1 MQNRSRRILHYL
13 FTFTICSFS
22 AFCHAKRV
30 EISVQ
35 HAEAPLLKHYVA
47 LPITLEIAS
56 SKDEITWGLMQRT
69 FLPPDHGMLLQ
80 YLDTRR
86 IILWMFNVPIDLSV
100 AIIDSRHVILETH
113 EMRAHMGKMDPSRP
127 VNSVKDMYLYP
138 PSDPIVHFFQRES
151 LVAENLGKYAL
162 EMNAHWF
169 ERNEVHPGDILE
181 WEEKAGRGWVI
192 PTKDISQLYPSRE
205 VPILVTLKT
214 PSALSLCLAKDDRSR
229 DILFLDDE
237 QRIVKAGTLIKGKS
251 LYSKNPCKFMLVT
264 TPGWITQ
271 NEIQLNDKIIFMR

>member
-1 MQNRSRRILHYL
+1 MFYYL
-13 FTFTICSFS
+13 FIFTIYSLSSLCY
-22 AFCHAKRV
+22 AKQL

-35 HAEAPLLKHYVA
+35 QVEAPLLNHYAA
-47 LPITLEIAS
+47 LPITLEIAT
-56 SKDEITWGLMQRT
+56 SKEEITWGLMQRT

-80 YLDTRR
+80 YPDTRR

-100 AIIDSRHVILETH
+100 AIVDSHHVLLETH
-113 EMRAHMGKMDPSRP
+113 EMRAHIGKMDPSRP

-162 EMNAHWF
+162 EMNAQWF
-169 ERNEVHPGDILE
+169 ERNGVHPGDILE
-181 WEEKAGRGWVI
+181 WEEKAGKGWII
-192 PTKDISQLYPSRE
+192 PTKDISQLYPSDGI
-205 VPILVTLKT
+205 PMLITLKT
-214 PSALSLCLAKDDRSR
+214 QSPLSLCLAQDDRSR

-237 QRIVKAGTLIKGKS
+237 QGIIKAGTLMKGKS